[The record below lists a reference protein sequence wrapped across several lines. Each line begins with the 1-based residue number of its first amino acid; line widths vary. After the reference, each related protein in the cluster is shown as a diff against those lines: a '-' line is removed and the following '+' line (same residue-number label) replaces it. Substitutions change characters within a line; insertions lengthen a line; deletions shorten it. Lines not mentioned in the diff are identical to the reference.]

1 MSAVLYVLGTLTG
14 WCLAV
19 ALARLQRHA
28 GQGPKPRVP
37 TRVQALEGG
46 PSLLQIT
53 ARPAQWVA
61 SSKRAAAAGQ
71 QGDRNNSVRNTKLRQ
86 INQGGSCGRS

>member
-1 MSAVLYVLGTLTG
+1 MSAVLYVLGMLTG

-53 ARPAQWVA
+53 AHPAQWVA
-61 SSKRAAAAGQ
+61 SSKRVAEQ
-71 QGDRNNSVRNTKLRQ
+71 QGDRNNVARNTKLRQ

>member
-1 MSAVLYVLGTLTG
+1 MSAVLYVLGMLTG

-19 ALARLQRHA
+19 ALARLQRCA
-28 GQGPKPRVP
+28 SQGPKPPVP
-37 TRVQALEGG
+37 TRTRVLEG

-53 ARPAQWVA
+53 AHPAQWVA
-61 SSKRAAAAGQ
+61 SSKRVAEQ
-71 QGDRNNSVRNTKLRQ
+71 QGDRNNVARNTKLRQ